1 MYPFRPFPHWKG
13 LDHEYPLEQPVV
25 KPHARKGSLLRTVRA
40 VAWSL
45 IGLRKGSEYQ
55 QDVEKLNPLHI
66 IVVGLIAVFLLV
78 IGLIGLVNWI
88 V

>member
-1 MYPFRPFPHWKG
+1 MMPTDTMADTPK
-13 LDHEYPLEQPVV
+13 Q
-25 KPHARKGSLLRTVRA
+25 KSSLLRTVKA
-40 VAWSL
+40 VAWSF

>member
-1 MYPFRPFPHWKG
+1 MSAPAEHT
-13 LDHEYPLEQPVV
+13 V
-25 KPHARKGSLLRTVRA
+25 KPHERKGSLLRTVRA

-55 QDVEKLNPLHI
+55 QDVEKLHPLHI
-66 IVVGLIAVFLLV
+66 IAVGLVAVFLLV

>member
-1 MYPFRPFPHWKG
+1 MVK
-13 LDHEYPLEQPVV
+13 PLE
-25 KPHARKGSLLRTVRA
+25 RKGSLLRTVRA

-66 IVVGLIAVFLLV
+66 IAVGLVAVFLLV
-78 IGLIGLVNWI
+78 VGLIGLVNW
-88 V
+88 VV